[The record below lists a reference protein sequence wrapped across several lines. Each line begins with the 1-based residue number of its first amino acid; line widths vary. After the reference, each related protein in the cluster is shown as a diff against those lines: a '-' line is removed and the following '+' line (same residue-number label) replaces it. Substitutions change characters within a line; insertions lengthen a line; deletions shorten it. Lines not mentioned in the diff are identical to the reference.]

1 MLSKDEQD
9 HSINREAVAKVVQPQ
24 VEPYCSRLQLSTL
37 NKERA
42 KVGVNPTKKKIR
54 PLPGE

>member
-9 HSINREAVAKVVQPQ
+9 HSINREAVVQPQ